1 MIVYR
6 CSLLKWA
13 HDLTGTGSYLHG
25 GRWNTPGTRLI
36 YTAENNVLA
45 AFEVALRIPLDQ
57 ISKNYVMTPIEI
69 PKGAD
74 VFSPKLTKNW
84 YSDIRFSRQLGD
96 AFAKDGKYLLM
107 KAPSALISDSFN
119 YLINLNH
126 ELIKKV
132 KPKEARTILFDK
144 RLMEMIRIKNYW
156 QIGNYVKMV
165 KNRSKLN
172 H

>member
-36 YTAENNVLA
+36 YTAQNNVLA

-57 ISKNYVMTPIEI
+57 ISKNYIMIPIEI
-69 PKGAD
+69 PEGIG

-84 YSDIRFSRQLGD
+84 YSDIRLSQQLGD
-96 AFAKDGKYLLM
+96 AFAKDGKHLLM
-107 KAPSALISDSFN
+107 KVPSALISDSFN
-119 YLINLNH
+119 YLINPHH

-144 RLMEMIRIKNYW
+144 RLMEMIRIK
-156 QIGNYVKMV
+156 K
-165 KNRSKLN
+165 
-172 H
+172 